1 MKREKWLLVGL
12 VIVMSLGFSSVALA
26 AAPVANAANGQRP
39 VNECQQGADND
50 IVQGWQLLNHEGF
63 VEYLVNVFDYEPD
76 AADIRSEIM
85 FDFCDHN
92 LDQYVCVMQQNL
104 PNDASGRSTYWLA
117 EDNHPFGGRR

>member
-1 MKREKWLLVGL
+1 MKLKKWLLAGL

-26 AAPVANAANGQRP
+26 AAPAAPAADGQRP
-39 VNECQQGADND
+39 VNGCQPGADNG
-50 IVQGWQLLNHEGF
+50 IVQEWQLFNHEGF
-63 VEYLVNVFDYEPD
+63 VEYLVNRFGYTPD

-92 LDQYVCVMQQNL
+92 LDEYVCVMQQNL

-117 EDNHPFGGRR
+117 EDNHPFGGK

>member
-1 MKREKWLLVGL
+1 MKRKKWLLVGL

-26 AAPVANAANGQRP
+26 AAPAAPAADGQPP
-39 VNECQQGADND
+39 VNECQPGADND
-50 IVQGWQLLNHEGF
+50 IVQGWQLFNHEGF
-63 VEYLVNVFDYEPD
+63 VEYLVTVFDYEPD

-104 PNDASGRSTYWLA
+104 PNDASGRSTYWLS
-117 EDNHPFGGRR
+117 EDNHPIGGQ

>member
-1 MKREKWLLVGL
+1 MKRKKWLLVGL
-12 VIVMSLGFSSVALA
+12 VIVMSLGISSMALA
-26 AAPVANAANGQRP
+26 ATPAAPAADGQPP
-39 VNECQQGADND
+39 VNGCQPGADND

-63 VEYLVNVFDYEPD
+63 VEYLVNGFGYTPD

-92 LDQYVCVMQQNL
+92 LDEYVCVMQQNL

-117 EDNHPFGGRR
+117 EDNHPFGGQ